1 MSDSP
6 ILRYVVYKSDCSEF
20 AIGEIFA
27 KSEDEAMQAWLD
39 FMVDGPTNVK
49 LVEKDLSAPVV
60 NSFV

>member
-6 ILRYVVYKSDCSEF
+6 ILCYYVYRPDWSGF

-49 LVEKDLSAPVV
+49 LVKKDLSAPVV
-60 NSFV
+60 NAFV